1 MKDCRYY
8 DMCFRCGDECDGEPE
23 CPHRRTCPFYSP
35 MPDRD
40 SLLALADEIEDYA
53 DGGGARFGR
62 VIDRGRAK
70 GYSRRIREALGV
82 RDA

>member
-40 SLLALADEIEDYA
+40 ALIELADEIRALNENA
-53 DGGGARFGR
+53 DIHLFGTVR
-62 VIDRGRAK
+62 IGDTTLLAIE
-70 GYSRRIREALGV
+70 RRIREAVG
-82 RDA
+82 A